1 MLNGYTS
8 NHNSIV
14 SRSLL
19 WTTLLGVTVN
29 FVVAQTEF
37 QVTNSGASAYL
48 IDGVANPSLVFM
60 RDSTYIFHVNA
71 PGHPFWIKT
80 VQSTGTG
87 NAYNNGVTG
96 NGVQQGD
103 LVFTVPSDAPDQLY
117 YNCEF
122 HASMTGDITVNTAV
136 SVNGTDPL
144 PHTFALEQNFPNPFN
159 PVTTIQ
165 YRLPKRTQVE
175 LAVYDIAGKKLR
187 TLINAT
193 QRGGLQTVTWDG
205 KDEHGRMVAAGVYF
219 YHLKAGGYTESRKM
233 VLLK

>member
-1 MLNGYTS
+1 MNKRY
-8 NHNSIV
+8 IA
-14 SRSLL
+14 SRSSRIARPFLGVA
-19 WTTLLGVTVN
+19 LLGFIFNLVI
-29 FVVAQTEF
+29 AQTEF
-37 QVTNSGASAYL
+37 QVTNSGTSAYL

-122 HASMTGDITVNTAV
+122 HVNMTGGITVTTVV
-136 SVNGTDPL
+136 SVNETSPL
-144 PHTFALEQNFPNPFN
+144 PQTFSLQQNFPNPFN
-159 PVTTIQ
+159 PGTLIQ
-165 YRLPKRTQVE
+165 YQIPARTQVE
-175 LAVYDIAGKKLR
+175 LVVYDLSGKKVR
-187 TLINAT
+187 TLVNAT
-193 QRGGLQTVTWDG
+193 QESGMKTVTWNG
-205 KDEHGRMVAAGVYF
+205 KDEQGRSVAAGVYV
-219 YHLKAGGYTESRKM
+219 YRLQAGGYMETKKM

>member
-1 MLNGYTS
+1 MKKSYAPYGITKSERHFLG
-8 NHNSIV
+8 IA
-14 SRSLL
+14 
-19 WTTLLGVTVN
+19 LLGFMFHLVI
-29 FVVAQTEF
+29 AQTEF
-37 QVTNSGASAYL
+37 QVTNSGTSAYL

-122 HASMTGDITVNTAV
+122 HVNMTGGITVNTVV
-136 SVNGTDPL
+136 SVNETDPL
-144 PHTFALEQNFPNPFN
+144 PQTFSLQQNFPNPFN

-165 YRLPKRTQVE
+165 YRVPGRTQVE
-175 LAVYDIAGKKLR
+175 LAIYDLTGKKLK
-187 TLINAT
+187 TLVNTT
-193 QRGGLQTVTWDG
+193 QESGIKTITWDG
-205 KDEHGRMVAAGVYF
+205 KDNRGQTVAAGVYV
-219 YHLKAGGYTESRKM
+219 YRLQAGDYVETKKM